1 VLDFEKLV
9 QQIAAVDGQT
19 KQSSSGQTIIQ
30 ALGAFEEAC
39 AEPSS
44 LLTRAQL
51 SESLTLWPI
60 AIALEPFG
68 HKEEVTVV
76 DADIVVVAID
86 GSQVMPSHHEVH
98 SCFLL
103 NIGVVRLAYGQA
115 LKPILESFPHLYHRS
130 DELYPLVNRRRLHID
145 ELYVSLE
152 RTLLE
157 LKYLSEFSLQAKRLG
172 GQVIALMDGS
182 LIPWSVE
189 KMPLHYQEYFYDEWT
204 NLLQSFETEKVPLVA
219 YISNNRSSDIVN
231 LLRIFRCP
239 YELSDC
245 RKHCRDLSEE
255 DFPCST
261 VWPLSDRKLMAQ
273 ILRRSERSGIFL
285 SGAKTNKFR
294 SGAVPIC
301 FCYLNVGEECA
312 RLEFPKWVMADEKL
326 RGIAFGAILS
336 QCNKGRGYPVAL
348 AEAHHLAVVRGQDRQ
363 RFFDMITR
371 HLISKG
377 VKQVGVSPKER
388 QKRIGLV

>member
-1 VLDFEKLV
+1 
-9 QQIAAVDGQT
+9 
-19 KQSSSGQTIIQ
+19 
-30 ALGAFEEAC
+30 
-39 AEPSS
+39 
-44 LLTRAQL
+44 
-51 SESLTLWPI
+51 
-60 AIALEPFG
+60 
-68 HKEEVTVV
+68 
-76 DADIVVVAID
+76 
-86 GSQVMPSHHEVH
+86 
-98 SCFLL
+98 
-103 NIGVVRLAYGQA
+103 
-115 LKPILESFPHLYHRS
+115 
-130 DELYPLVNRRRLHID
+130 
-145 ELYVSLE
+145 
-152 RTLLE
+152 
-157 LKYLSEFSLQAKRLG
+157 
-172 GQVIALMDGS
+172 
-182 LIPWSVE
+182 
-189 KMPLHYQEYFYDEWT
+189 
-204 NLLQSFETEKVPLVA
+204 
-219 YISNNRSSDIVN
+219 
-231 LLRIFRCP
+231 
-239 YELSDC
+239 
-245 RKHCRDLSEE
+245 
-255 DFPCST
+255 
-261 VWPLSDRKLMAQ
+261 MAQ